1 MKRSQVRRTNLAIC
15 SLLASTVA
23 PLAHAGGFEL
33 KDFRLEGVG
42 ALGEGSSY
50 SAVVSYLPKYSLLDK
65 LDIKGNIGVSAY
77 RGADSLTPVLS
88 TGILASYRVMDM
100 LAVEL
105 GGGAQTWTGA
115 GSAAMINANV
125 NWIPSSPIL
134 GRINKV
140 VAGYSNVQF
149 AAPVNEVRIGV
160 ELNFGTLVSGASNV
174 SEQPAAQ

>member
-1 MKRSQVRRTNLAIC
+1 MKRFNYATTLTLAA
-15 SLLASTVA
+15 LALATVSP
-23 PLAHAGGFEL
+23 PLAQAGGFEL
-33 KDFRLEGVG
+33 KDFRVEGVG

-50 SAVVSYLPKYSLLDK
+50 SAVVSYLPKYSILDK

-77 RGADSLTPVLS
+77 KGSDSLTPVLT
-88 TGILASYRVMDM
+88 TGILASYRVIDM

-160 ELNFGTLVSGASNV
+160 ELNLGTLISGAAAAA
-174 SEQPAAQ
+174 EQPAAQ

>member
-1 MKRSQVRRTNLAIC
+1 MAALILTAINH
-15 SLLASTVA
+15 
-23 PLAHAGGFEL
+23 AHAGGFEL
-33 KDFRLEGVG
+33 KDFRVEGVG

-50 SAVVSYLPKYSLLDK
+50 SAVLSYLPRYSLLDK

-77 RGADSLTPVLS
+77 KGADSLTPVLS
-88 TGILASYRVMDM
+88 TGILASYRVIDM

-105 GGGAQTWTGA
+105 GGGAQTWSGA

-160 ELNFGTLVSGASNV
+160 EFNLGTVISGASAAA
-174 SEQPAAQ
+174 EQPAAQ

>member
-1 MKRSQVRRTNLAIC
+1 MKRFLGTPITLAALA
-15 SLLASTVA
+15 LLATAVA

-33 KDFRLEGVG
+33 KDFRVEGVG

-50 SAVVSYLPKYSLLDK
+50 SAVLSYLPRYSLLEK

-88 TGILASYRVMDM
+88 TGILASYRVIDM

-125 NWIPSSPIL
+125 NWIPTSPIL

-140 VAGYSNVQF
+140 IAGYSNVQF

-160 ELNFGTLVSGASNV
+160 ELNLGTVISGAAAAA
-174 SEQPAAQ
+174 EQPAAQ